1 MQNYLYPIVDRSII
15 HAIRATEHTF
25 SKDSKAAEFFA
36 ADFILTD
43 DFKVYIMEINYNP
56 QTLKSTPLR
65 VSAHT
70 KMVKDMIDIQN
81 SYIRSKYLRLKHIID
96 KIV

>member
-15 HAIRATEHTF
+15 HAVRSTEHTF

-43 DFKVYIMEINYNP
+43 DFKVFIMEINYNP
-56 QTLKSTPLR
+56 
-65 VSAHT
+65 
-70 KMVKDMIDIQN
+70 
-81 SYIRSKYLRLKHIID
+81 
-96 KIV
+96 